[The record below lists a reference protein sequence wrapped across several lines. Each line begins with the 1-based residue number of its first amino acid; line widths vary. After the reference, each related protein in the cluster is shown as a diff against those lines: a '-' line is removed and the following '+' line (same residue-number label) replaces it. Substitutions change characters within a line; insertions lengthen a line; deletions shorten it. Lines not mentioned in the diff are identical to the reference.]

1 MWCHYKAWSNVDGSF
16 PSAETVVLNT
26 KRIQVSTA
34 SYGVTSFGLPQCC
47 PSYASITFTYLFIL
61 YFLTIFKLISHLY
74 FNGWRIGLD
83 SREAQKNVIPNLQL
97 KARLH
102 LLWVKLASKSIPGS
116 LVIHL
121 VIYLLI
127 DWKAIEW
134 VRLHAK
140 IHL

>member
-1 MWCHYKAWSNVDGSF
+1 MD
-16 PSAETVVLNT
+16 
-26 KRIQVSTA
+26 
-34 SYGVTSFGLPQCC
+34 
-47 PSYASITFTYLFIL
+47 
-61 YFLTIFKLISHLY
+61 
-74 FNGWRIGLD
+74 LD
-83 SREAQKNVIPNLQL
+83 SRDVQKKIVPDLQL
-97 KARLH
+97 KANLH

-134 VRLHAK
+134 VSLHLK